1 MRAFMDLN
9 RVPFHKMEDWRKE
22 ADMKGLFTS
31 LLLVVPGI
39 SGLMVPAAMAHDESS
54 CDPVETAKLLA
65 SDGSEGDKFGSFVAI
80 SGNTALVGAYSD
92 DDDGTD
98 SGSAYILEQ
107 QQDGSWLETAKLL
120 ASDGTLYDK
129 FGYSVAI
136 SGTNALVGSYGDD
149 DNESA
154 SGSAYIFQQQ
164 QDGSW
169 LETAKLLASDGASDD
184 LFGRSVAISETTALI
199 GSYGDDDN
207 GTNSG
212 SAYIFEQQ
220 VDGTWLETAKLLA
233 SDGASDDYFGRAV
246 AISGTTAM
254 IGAYNDDEKG
264 SAYIFQQQ
272 QDGSWLE
279 TAKLR
284 ASDGASSDY
293 FGYSV
298 AISGT
303 TALIGAYRDDDDGT
317 DSGSAYIFEQQQDG
331 SWLETA
337 KLRASDG
344 VSSDFFG
351 LSVAISGNT
360 ALIGVYRDNGYRGSA
375 YIFEQE
381 QDGTWLEKTK
391 LTASDG
397 ATDDNFGRS
406 VAILGSTALVGASGD
421 DDNGSASGSAYIFEQ
436 QDDGSW
442 PETAKLLASDGAV
455 TNQLGWSV
463 AISGTTAL
471 IGAPKDDD
479 NGADCGSA
487 YIFETACQCPD
498 TNGDSLVDVTDALIV
513 IDAWGDCVPD
523 ADCPADVDGDGL
535 VNVNDILLVISE
547 WGACE

>member
-1 MRAFMDLN
+1 
-9 RVPFHKMEDWRKE
+9 
-22 ADMKGLFTS
+22 MKGLFTS
-31 LLLVVPGI
+31 LLLVVPGM
-39 SGLMVPAAMAHDESS
+39 SGLMVPAAMADDESS

-65 SDGSEGDKFGSFVAI
+65 SDGSESDYFGYSVAI
-80 SGNTALVGAYSD
+80 SGTTALIGAFQD
-92 DDDGTD
+92 DDNGDS
-98 SGSAYILEQ
+98 SGSAYVFEL

-120 ASDGTLYDK
+120 ASDGTLYDR

-136 SGTNALVGSYGDD
+136 SGTTALVGAYGDD
-149 DNESA
+149 DNGSSSGSVYIFEQQEDDSWLSTA
-154 SGSAYIFQQQ
+154 KLTASDGTSSDLFGRSVDISGTNALVGTTGEDDNGSLSGSAYIFEQQ

-184 LFGRSVAISETTALI
+184 LFG
-199 GSYGDDDN
+199 D
-207 GTNSG
+207 
-212 SAYIFEQQ
+212 
-220 VDGTWLETAKLLA
+220 
-233 SDGASDDYFGRAV
+233 
-246 AISGTTAM
+246 
-254 IGAYNDDEKG
+254 
-264 SAYIFQQQ
+264 
-272 QDGSWLE
+272 
-279 TAKLR
+279 
-284 ASDGASSDY
+284 
-293 FGYSV
+293 SV

-360 ALIGVYRDNGYRGSA
+360 ALIGVYRDNAYRGSA

-397 ATDDNFGRS
+397 ATDDKFGRS

-513 IDAWGDCVPD
+513 IDAWGDCGPD

-535 VNVNDILLVISE
+535 VNVNDLLLIISE
-547 WGACE
+547 WGACQ

>member
-1 MRAFMDLN
+1 
-9 RVPFHKMEDWRKE
+9 
-22 ADMKGLFTS
+22 MKGLFTS

-136 SGTNALVGSYGDD
+136 SGTTALVGSYGDD

-184 LFGRSVAISETTALI
+184 RFGYNI
-199 GSYGDDDN
+199 
-207 GTNSG
+207 
-212 SAYIFEQQ
+212 
-220 VDGTWLETAKLLA
+220 
-233 SDGASDDYFGRAV
+233 
-246 AISGTTAM
+246 AISGTIALV
-254 IGAYNDDEKG
+254 GNYADDDNESSSG

-279 TAKLR
+279 TTKLL

-293 FGYSV
+293 FGHSV
-298 AISGT
+298 DISGT
-303 TALIGAYRDDDDGT
+303 IALVGAYGDDDNESA
-317 DSGSAYIFEQQQDG
+317 SGSAYIFEQQQDG
-331 SWLETA
+331 SW
-337 KLRASDG
+337 
-344 VSSDFFG
+344 
-351 LSVAISGNT
+351 
-360 ALIGVYRDNGYRGSA
+360 
-375 YIFEQE
+375 
-381 QDGTWLEKTK
+381 
-391 LTASDG
+391 
-397 ATDDNFGRS
+397 
-406 VAILGSTALVGASGD
+406 
-421 DDNGSASGSAYIFEQ
+421 
-436 QDDGSW
+436 
-442 PETAKLLASDGAV
+442 PETAKLLASDGSIAE
-455 TNQLGWSV
+455 QFGYSV
-463 AISGTTAL
+463 AISGTAAIAGSRL
-471 IGAPKDDD
+471 DDD

-498 TNGDSLVDVTDALIV
+498 TNGDGFIDVNDALIV

-523 ADCPADVDGDGL
+523 QDCPADVDDDGL
-535 VNVNDILLVISE
+535 VNVNDILLVISS
-547 WGACE
+547 WGDCS

>member
-1 MRAFMDLN
+1 
-9 RVPFHKMEDWRKE
+9 MEDWRKE

-136 SGTNALVGSYGDD
+136 SGTTALVGSYGDD

-279 TAKLR
+279 TAKLLASDGASDDR
-284 ASDGASSDY
+284 FGYNIAISGTIALVGNYADDDNESSSGSAYIFQQQQDGSWLETTKLLASDGASSDY
-293 FGYSV
+293 FGHSV
-298 AISGT
+298 DISGT
-303 TALIGAYRDDDDGT
+303 IALVGAYGDDDNESA
-317 DSGSAYIFEQQQDG
+317 SGSAYIFEQQQDG
-331 SWLETA
+331 SW
-337 KLRASDG
+337 
-344 VSSDFFG
+344 
-351 LSVAISGNT
+351 
-360 ALIGVYRDNGYRGSA
+360 
-375 YIFEQE
+375 
-381 QDGTWLEKTK
+381 
-391 LTASDG
+391 
-397 ATDDNFGRS
+397 
-406 VAILGSTALVGASGD
+406 
-421 DDNGSASGSAYIFEQ
+421 
-436 QDDGSW
+436 
-442 PETAKLLASDGAV
+442 PETAKLLASDGSIAE
-455 TNQLGWSV
+455 QFGYSV
-463 AISGTTAL
+463 AISGTAAIAGSRL
-471 IGAPKDDD
+471 DDD

-498 TNGDSLVDVTDALIV
+498 TNGDGFIDVNDALIV
-513 IDAWGDCVPD
+513 IDAWGDCIPD
-523 ADCPADVDGDGL
+523 QDCPADVDGDGL
-535 VNVNDILLVISE
+535 VNVNDILLIIGE
-547 WGACE
+547 WGLCE

>member
-1 MRAFMDLN
+1 
-9 RVPFHKMEDWRKE
+9 
-22 ADMKGLFTS
+22 MKGLFTS

-120 ASDGTLYDK
+120 ASDG
-129 FGYSVAI
+129 
-136 SGTNALVGSYGDD
+136 
-149 DNESA
+149 
-154 SGSAYIFQQQ
+154 
-164 QDGSW
+164 
-169 LETAKLLASDGASDD
+169 ASDD
-184 LFGRSVAISETTALI
+184 LFG
-199 GSYGDDDN
+199 D
-207 GTNSG
+207 
-212 SAYIFEQQ
+212 
-220 VDGTWLETAKLLA
+220 
-233 SDGASDDYFGRAV
+233 
-246 AISGTTAM
+246 
-254 IGAYNDDEKG
+254 
-264 SAYIFQQQ
+264 
-272 QDGSWLE
+272 
-279 TAKLR
+279 
-284 ASDGASSDY
+284 
-293 FGYSV
+293 SV

-513 IDAWGDCVPD
+513 IDSWGDCVPD